1 MSDHRW
7 VTFDCFGTLI
17 DWRHGI
23 ATLADLV
30 SPGNGARLLA
40 AYNRHEHQVQQA
52 EPTPRYRHVLTET
65 LRRAAAEEKIDL
77 ADDDADVLATGI
89 PYWPVFPEV
98 RQALA
103 ELRAAGWN
111 LALLTNCDRDI
122 IGQTLRRLR
131 VPFDATVTA
140 EDAGAYKPAHNH
152 FLRFRQSYEPAQWV
166 HVAQSYFHDVIPA
179 GELGVRCIWVNRHGA
194 PDDPALAHAVLPD
207 LSGLPLAL
215 GVQPQD

>member
-30 SPGNGARLLA
+30 APGCGARLLE
-40 AYNRHEHQVQQA
+40 AYNRQEPLVQQA
-52 EPTPRYRHVLTET
+52 NPTARYRHILTES

-77 ADDDADVLATGI
+77 TDDDAGVLAAGI

-98 RQALA
+98 RQALG

-122 IGQTLRRLR
+122 IGHTLRRLR
-131 VPFDATVTA
+131 VPFDAVVTA
-140 EDAGAYKPAHNH
+140 EDAGAYKPAHDH
-152 FLRFRQSYEPAQWV
+152 FTRFGSSFEPAEWV
-166 HVAQSYFHDVIPA
+166 HVAQSYFHDIVPA
-179 GELGVRCIWVNRHGA
+179 SELGIRRIWINRHGA
-194 PDDPALAHAVLPD
+194 PDDAALADAVLPD
-207 LSGLPLAL
+207 LTGLPLAL
-215 GVQPQD
+215 GIQRQD